1 MKKVFYLF
9 LSLMMCM
16 FASCQKDEDVVPEP
30 EPEPKPGTVKEA
42 VYETNDDYV
51 DLGFDG
57 IMFATKNLGA
67 KKPEDSGYFFAWGE
81 TEPKEDYSWDTYK
94 WTRVINDPYRD
105 VSFSKYFKKSNG
117 QG

>member
-9 LSLMMCM
+9 LSLMMCI
-16 FASCQKDEDVVPEP
+16 FTSCQKDEDVVPEP

-42 VYETNDDYV
+42 MYETNDDYV

-67 KKPEDSGYFFAWGE
+67 KKPAKGGLFLGYIQVDKG
-81 TEPKEDYSWDTYK
+81 D
-94 WTRVINDPYRD
+94 
-105 VSFSKYFKKSNG
+105 
-117 QG
+117 Q